1 MSETSSDKRLR
12 LVFMG
17 TAELARECLRALA
30 DAGRFDLAAVVTQP
44 DRPSGR
50 KLKLQPSP
58 VKALAVELGLPVLQP
73 DRARDESFIAE
84 LRALAPELIAVAAYG
99 QILPKA
105 ILDLPPHGCLNVHAS
120 LLPAYRGAS
129 PIQAAILNDD
139 AESGVT
145 IMRMD
150 EGLDTGDI
158 VSLETTPIDSKDD
171 AQSLH
176 DRLARI
182 GGDLL
187 VRTIPEYTAGRMPPR
202 PQPEEGVSHVGK
214 IRKQEGEIDWTQPAR
229 AIWCR
234 ARAFTPWPG
243 AFVWRGEGEGRRMLK
258 LWKTGVMDA
267 GGLEGRPGEILQADK
282 NGVVIACG
290 ELALRVEVLQ
300 PEGKRRMS
308 AQEFLTGHEL
318 QPGRLITD

>member
-1 MSETSSDKRLR
+1 VSETSSDKRLR

-58 VKALAVELGLPVLQP
+58 VKALAVELELPVLQP

-290 ELALRVEVLQ
+290 EQALRVEVLQ

>member
-1 MSETSSDKRLR
+1 MNDTDPKRPLN

-17 TAELARECLRALA
+17 TAELACGSLQELSAAEGVEVL
-30 DAGRFDLAAVVTQP
+30 AVVTQP

-58 VKALAVELGLPVLQP
+58 VKAMALELGLPVLQP
-73 DRARDESFIAE
+73 ERARDEAFVST
-84 LRALAPELIAVAAYG
+84 LRDLEPDLIVVAAYG

-120 LLPAYRGAS
+120 LLPKYRGAS

-139 AESGVT
+139 PESGVT

-158 VSLETTPIDSKDD
+158 VSMEATPILPEDD
-171 AQSLH
+171 AQTLH

-182 GGDLL
+182 GGGLL
-187 VRTIPEYTAGRMPPR
+187 ARTIPGYVAGECSPR
-202 PQPEEGVSHVGK
+202 PQPELGVSHVGK
-214 IRKQEGEIDWTQPAR
+214 IAKSDGAIDWRKTAR
-229 AIWCR
+229 SIWSQV
-234 ARAFTPWPG
+234 RAFTPWPG
-243 AFVWRGEGEGRRMLK
+243 AFVYRGAGEAKRMLK
-258 LWKTGVMDA
+258 VWKATPA
-267 GGLEGRPGEILQADK
+267 EGIGKPGEVLETGK
-282 NGVVIACG
+282 EGVLVACG
-290 ELALRVEVLQ
+290 EGALRIEIVQ

-318 QPGRLITD
+318 KVGELISS

>member
-1 MSETSSDKRLR
+1 
-12 LVFMG
+12 MG
-17 TAELARECLRALA
+17 TAELARESLRALV
-30 DAGRFDLAAVVTQP
+30 DAGLFDLAAVVTQP

-58 VKALAVELGLPVLQP
+58 VKALALELGLPVLQP
-73 DRARDESFIAE
+73 ERARDEAFIAE
-84 LRALAPELIAVAAYG
+84 LRALKPDLIVVAAYG

-105 ILDLPPHGCLNVHAS
+105 ILELPQHGCLNVHAS

-129 PIQAAILNDD
+129 PIQAAILTDD

-145 IMRMD
+145 IMKMD

-158 VSLETTPIDSKDD
+158 VSMEATPIAPEDD
-171 AQSLH
+171 AQTLH

-182 GGDLL
+182 GGGLL
-187 VRTIPEYTAGRMPPR
+187 VRTIPDYAAGRLTPSR
-202 PQPEEGVSHVGK
+202 QPDEGVSHVGK

-229 AIWCR
+229 GIWCR
-234 ARAFTPWPG
+234 VRAFTPWPG
-243 AFVWRGEGEGRRMLK
+243 AYVWRGEGEARRMLK
-258 LWKTGVMDA
+258 IWKCEVVDA
-267 GGLEGRPGEILQADK
+267 EAGETRPGEILKADK
-282 NGVVIACG
+282 DGVVIACG
-290 ELALRVEVLQ
+290 NRALRVEVLQ

-318 QPGRLITD
+318 RPGGLISD

>member
-1 MSETSSDKRLR
+1 VNETSSDKPLR

-17 TAELARECLRALA
+17 TAELARESLRALV
-30 DAGRFDLAAVVTQP
+30 DAGLFDLAAVVTQP

-50 KLKLQPSP
+50 KLKLQPPP
-58 VKALAVELGLPVLQP
+58 VKALALELGLPVLQP
-73 DRARDESFIAE
+73 ERARDEAFIAE
-84 LRALAPELIAVAAYG
+84 LRALKPDLIVVAAYG

-105 ILDLPPHGCLNVHAS
+105 ILELPQHGCLNVHAS

-145 IMRMD
+145 IMKMD

-158 VSLETTPIDSKDD
+158 VSMEATPIAPEDD
-171 AQSLH
+171 AQTLH

-182 GGDLL
+182 GGGLL
-187 VRTIPEYTAGRMPPR
+187 VRTIPDYAAGRLTPSR
-202 PQPEEGVSHVGK
+202 QPDEGVSHVGK

-229 AIWCR
+229 GIWCR
-234 ARAFTPWPG
+234 VRAVTPWPG
-243 AFVWRGEGEGRRMLK
+243 AYVWRGGGEARRMLK
-258 LWKTGVMDA
+258 IWKCEVVDA
-267 GGLEGRPGEILQADK
+267 EAGETRPGEILKADK
-282 NGVVIACG
+282 DGVVIACG
-290 ELALRVEVLQ
+290 NRALRVEVLQ

-318 QPGRLITD
+318 RPGGLISD